1 MFPAGTH
8 AAAAAVQAAAAA
20 AAGGLLPNHS
30 FAVKDL
36 ISSGKMQE
44 KGNRLD
50 ILRFKKFHE
59 NIFYFENYKK
69 IFFSIQQWKLF
80 VEPMKKIIGKGIR
93 FLDFFFVLKR

>member
-36 ISSGKMQE
+36 ISSGQDARERKSFGHSQ
-44 KGNRLD
+44 L
-50 ILRFKKFHE
+50 KK
-59 NIFYFENYKK
+59 NSTK
-69 IFFSIQQWKLF
+69 IFFFSKNIFKNFLF
-80 VEPMKKIIGKGIR
+80 SNY
-93 FLDFFFVLKR
+93 LLNQ

>member
-36 ISSGKMQE
+36 ISSGQDARERKSFGHSQII
-44 KGNRLD
+44 K
-50 ILRFKKFHE
+50 IPSKY
-59 NIFYFENYKK
+59 FYFENY
-69 IFFSIQQWKLF
+69 I
-80 VEPMKKIIGKGIR
+80 
-93 FLDFFFVLKR
+93 

>member
-36 ISSGKMQE
+36 ISSGQDARERKSFGHWNFQ
-44 KGNRLD
+44 
-50 ILRFKKFHE
+50 F
-59 NIFYFENYKK
+59 
-69 IFFSIQQWKLF
+69 
-80 VEPMKKIIGKGIR
+80 
-93 FLDFFFVLKR
+93 